1 MTTLFYFLTIFPL
14 IYEMM
19 VVADTKKVHN
29 FVMNIKDIKDV
40 SNMTDRQKN
49 FIVLHFL
56 YFFWFIIGLFTI
68 NWPVFSLIFFLAL
81 IPQKNIY
88 VRMLDGF
95 LTFLILLFILINHF
109 HLNINTGEYFL
120 DMFIK

>member
-14 IYEMM
+14 VFEMM

-40 SNMTDRQKN
+40 SNMTDKQKN
-49 FIVLHFL
+49 FVVLQFL
-56 YFFWFIIGLFTI
+56 YFFWTIIGLFTI

-95 LTFLILLFILINHF
+95 LTFLILFFILINHF
-109 HLNINTGEYFL
+109 HLNINTSEYFL